1 MQALPLC
8 GRVSLTTTII
18 SKNMTIDYDAL
29 LATSISDDPF
39 QYTEKDTM
47 LYAIGVGFGSDPLDH
62 RELPYVVEMRALR
75 TVPSMASMLLSGN
88 LLDDCGWDRGKVLHG
103 EQRLELYRPLPPA
116 AKLIANHRVVAVY
129 DLGAKLG
136 AKILIES
143 EARLARDH
151 TVLFSLGSTL
161 IARGDGDFGG
171 PSGTGPLP
179 HKLPNREPDLSCD
192 LPTRP
197 DQALIFRLSGDF
209 NPLHADPAYARRA
222 GFDAPILHGRCT
234 YGIACHAILKTICD
248 YDFTLIAG
256 FDVRFSSPVY
266 PGDVVTTEM
275 WQDRNI
281 VSFRCRVKAR
291 DVTVIDNG
299 KCTLVE

>member
-1 MQALPLC
+1 MP
-8 GRVSLTTTII
+8 
-18 SKNMTIDYDAL
+18 IDYDAL
-29 LATSISDDPF
+29 LATSLSDEPF

-47 LYAIGVGFGSDPLDH
+47 LYAIGVGFGSDPLNQ
-62 RELPYVVEMRALR
+62 RELPYVVETRALR
-75 TVPSMASMLLSGN
+75 TVPSMASMLWSGN
-88 LLDDCGWDRGKVLHG
+88 LLDDCGWDYGKVLHG
-103 EQRLELYRPLPPA
+103 EQRVELYRPLPPA
-116 AKLIANHRVVAVY
+116 AKLLANHRVIAAY
-129 DLGAKLG
+129 DLCAKLG
-136 AKILIES
+136 AKILIET
-143 EARLARDH
+143 EARLARDD

-161 IARGDGDFGG
+161 LARGDGDFGG

-179 HKLPNREPDLSCD
+179 HRVPTRAPDLSCD

-256 FDVRFSSPVY
+256 LDVRFSSPVY

-299 KCTLVE
+299 KCTLVA

>member
-1 MQALPLC
+1 MP
-8 GRVSLTTTII
+8 
-18 SKNMTIDYDAL
+18 IDYDAL
-29 LATSISDDPF
+29 LATSVSDEPF
-39 QYTEKDTM
+39 EYTEKDTM

-62 RELPYVVEMRALR
+62 CELPYVAETRALR
-75 TVPSMASMLLSGN
+75 TVPSMASMLLSSD

-116 AKLIANHRVVAVY
+116 ANLLANHRVVAVY
-129 DLGAKLG
+129 DRGARLGAE
-136 AKILIES
+136 ILLES
-143 EARLARDH
+143 EARLTRDD
-151 TVLFSLGSTL
+151 TVVFSLGSTL

-171 PSGTGPLP
+171 PQDAGPLP
-179 HKLPNREPDLSCD
+179 HQVPKREPDLSCN
-192 LPTRP
+192 LATRP
-197 DQALIFRLSGDF
+197 DQALLFRLTGDF
-209 NPLHADPAYARRA
+209 DPLHSDPAYARRA

-266 PGDVVTTEM
+266 PGDVITTEM

-281 VSFRCRVKAR
+281 VSFRCRVNER
-291 DVTVIDNG
+291 DVIVIDNG
-299 KCTLVE
+299 KCTLVG

>member
-1 MQALPLC
+1 MP
-8 GRVSLTTTII
+8 IH
-18 SKNMTIDYDAL
+18 YDAL
-29 LATSISDDPF
+29 MATSVSDEPF
-39 QYTEKDTM
+39 QYTEKDAM
-47 LYAIGVGFGSDPLDH
+47 LYAIGVGFGSDPH
-62 RELPYVVEMRALR
+62 NQRELPFVYEQRALR
-75 TVPSMASMLLSGN
+75 TVPSMASMLLSGT
-88 LLDDCGWDRGKVLHG
+88 LLDDCGWDRDMVLHG

-116 AKLIANHRVVAVY
+116 AKLLGNHRVVAAY
-129 DLGAKLG
+129 DRGANRG

-143 EARLARDH
+143 EARLARDD
-151 TVLFSLGSTL
+151 TVLFSLCSTL
-161 IARGDGDFGG
+161 IARGGGDFGAPTG
-171 PSGTGPLP
+171 AGPLP
-179 HKLPNREPDLSCD
+179 HKVPKREPDLSCE

-209 NPLHADPAYARRA
+209 NPLHADPVFARQA

-248 YDFTLIAG
+248 YDFTLITG

-266 PGDVVTTEM
+266 PGDLITTDM

-299 KCTLVE
+299 KCTLAV

>member
-1 MQALPLC
+1 M
-8 GRVSLTTTII
+8 SI
-18 SKNMTIDYDAL
+18 KYDDL
-29 LATSISDDPF
+29 MATSVSDDPF
-39 QYTEKDTM
+39 QYTEKDTI
-47 LYAIGVGFGSDPLDH
+47 LYALGVGLGSDALDQ
-62 RELPYVVEMRALR
+62 RELPYVYEQRALR
-75 TVPSMASMLLSGN
+75 TVPSMASMLLSGK
-88 LLDDCGWDRGKVLHG
+88 LLDDCGWDRSKVLHG

-116 AKLIANHRVVAVY
+116 AKLLADHRVVAVY
-129 DLGAKLG
+129 DDGANRG
-136 AKILIES
+136 AKILVES
-143 EARLARDH
+143 EARLARDD
-151 TVLFSLGSTL
+151 TAMFSLGSTL

-171 PSGTGPLP
+171 PAGAGPLP
-179 HKLPNREPDLSCD
+179 HQLPKREPDLSCD

-209 NPLHADPAYARRA
+209 NPLHVDPVSARQA
-222 GFDAPILHGRCT
+222 GFDTPILHGRCT
-234 YGIACHAILKTICD
+234 YGIACHAILQTICD

-266 PGDVVTTEM
+266 PGDVITTEM

-299 KCTLVE
+299 KCTLAG